1 MLGRTFAEVVQRRP
15 NLRIPFPPDFVA
27 ALTGARVEAIERVAK
42 YLLFHFDRGPVL
54 VAHLGM
60 SGRMT
65 IVLPGADLPE
75 ATAHDHVEFGLD
87 DGGRIIF
94 TDPRRF
100 GLMTFADAD
109 NPMSHPLL
117 AKIGPDPLSNGFHAD
132 YLRDRLKGRKTLMK
146 AALLDQ
152 TLVGGLGNIYVC
164 EALFRAGISPKRQ
177 AGSVSAARLERL
189 TPAIKQVLRDA
200 IASGG
205 STLRD
210 YVQADGTLGYFQH
223 TFQVYDRQG
232 QACWRDGCPGTIR
245 RIVQAG
251 RSSFYCPKCQR

>member
-1 MLGRTFAEVVQRRP
+1 MLGRCVTDIVQRRP
-15 NLRIPFPPDFVA
+15 NLRIPFPPDFVPV
-27 ALTGARVEAIERVAK
+27 LTGARVERISRVAK

-54 VAHLGM
+54 LAHLGM

-65 IVLPGADLPE
+65 IVAPGAAPPPQ
-75 ATAHDHVEFGLD
+75 TPHDHVEFGLD

-94 TDPRRF
+94 ADPRRF
-100 GLMTFADAD
+100 GLMTFADPD
-109 NPMSHPLL
+109 DPLSHPLL

-132 YLRDRLKGRKTLMK
+132 HLADRLKGRKTPMK

-152 TLVGGLGNIYVC
+152 RLVGGLGNIYVC

-177 AGSVSAARLERL
+177 AGSVSRPRLERL
-189 TPAIKQVLRDA
+189 APAIQQVLRDA

-223 TFQVYDRQG
+223 TFDVYDREG
-232 QACWRDGCPGTIR
+232 QPCRTVGCDGTVR
-245 RIVQAG
+245 RIVQSN